1 MVNFESIKKTLKIL
15 SLIVA
20 TISAISFIQKVFDV
34 GLIPI
39 ANDFISYYRKIAYII
54 FGLPAELIGI
64 SLPIQLIDFWTIS
77 FICAGAYVRSKN
89 IETARA
95 FENINFS
102 KSPIKWKIAIFL
114 VFGFTGI
121 GLFIPQSIL
130 SINTYT
136 ENYAITREAIKNLFK
151 ILTAIATFFVIN
163 AFAPSM

>member
-1 MVNFESIKKTLKIL
+1 M
-15 SLIVA
+15 
-20 TISAISFIQKVFDV
+20 
-34 GLIPI
+34 
-39 ANDFISYYRKIAYII
+39 
-54 FGLPAELIGI
+54 
-64 SLPIQLIDFWTIS
+64 IDFWTIS